1 MTDELV
7 SARFGDIIG
16 VYRGPTKHY
25 GIYISDRSVVH
36 YAPYIDQFDQYHY
49 IRKTTLDRF
58 LHGKASYFICIFPQI
73 GTINRISTQ
82 NIPLPAWLT
91 RLKLWELFQQNP
103 NYRIYTPH
111 QTVQRALSKVG
122 EREYSPSIGNCENFV
137 VWCKTGITETSQVK
151 YLLDLLPNIPAVLSV
166 N

>member
-1 MTDELV
+1 MADELV

-25 GIYISDRSVVH
+25 GVYINHHSVVH

-58 LHGKASYFICIFPQI
+58 LHGKASYFICIFPKTMKI
-73 GTINRISTQ
+73 KSIDTPTP
-82 NIPLPAWLT
+82 PLTPWLT
-91 RLKLWELFQQNP
+91 ILKLWGLFQQNP
-103 NYRIYTPH
+103 NYKIYTPH

-122 EREYSPSIGNCENFV
+122 ERNFSPSICNCENFV

-151 YLLDLLPNIPAVLSV
+151 YLLELLPNAPAVLSV